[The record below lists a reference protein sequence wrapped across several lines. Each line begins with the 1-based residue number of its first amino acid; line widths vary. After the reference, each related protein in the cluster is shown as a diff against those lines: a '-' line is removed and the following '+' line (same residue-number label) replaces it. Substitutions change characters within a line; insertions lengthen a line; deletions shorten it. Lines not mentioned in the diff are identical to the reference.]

1 MIIANAHNFCFFS
14 KCAQMT
20 LNKILY
26 NSGVNKLDTLMNL
39 LEVNYKD
46 TRAMLFDVLLMSLF
60 LTVNRVR

>member
-20 LNKILY
+20 LNKIY
-26 NSGVNKLDTLMNL
+26 NGGLNKLDILMNL

-46 TRAMLFDVLLMSLF
+46 TRAMLLDVLLMSLF
-60 LTVNRVR
+60 PTVNRVW

>member
-20 LNKILY
+20 LNKIY
-26 NSGVNKLDTLMNL
+26 NGGVNKLDTLMNL